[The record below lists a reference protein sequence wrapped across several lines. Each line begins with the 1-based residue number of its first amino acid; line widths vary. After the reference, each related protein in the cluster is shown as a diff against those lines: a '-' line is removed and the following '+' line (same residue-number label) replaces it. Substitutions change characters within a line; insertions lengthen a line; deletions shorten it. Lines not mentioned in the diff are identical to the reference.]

1 MQRNAQ
7 DAGEYGQYGWGRDS
21 MNGTFQL
28 IQRARREAAAA
39 RYAPMVTA
47 SPGLTH
53 VRTAAPDQIALTRSA
68 EEPIH
73 TGSIYRGLMQK
84 HDRMGTRHLR

>member
-7 DAGEYGQYGWGRDS
+7 DAGEYGQYGWGRGFYEQNISAD
-21 MNGTFQL
+21 
-28 IQRARREAAAA
+28 QRAQKRRLRSTRQWA
-39 RYAPMVTA
+39 TA